1 METEPLQP
9 ALEKAQKALQLALE
23 EACDVDLNKIDTGE
37 LIRIEE
43 TLVSASKA
51 AKDAVSLR
59 LRRRT
64 QRATGGAG
72 SARADAVAEEPEAI
86 THRVFDDIRGKR
98 WHAFAVHGSE
108 ATVER
113 AGLPEAFKHGW
124 LVFESKDEVRRVA
137 PIPARWEELSIDEL
151 RQLCFSAAASPRRIA
166 VRGDP
171 REPEPPAKA

>member
-9 ALEKAQKALQLALE
+9 ALDKAQKALEVALE
-23 EACDVDLNKIDTGE
+23 EACGIDLSKVDTGE

-43 TLVSASKA
+43 TLVSAHKA

-59 LRRRT
+59 LRRRS
-64 QRATGGAG
+64 QRGGSGG
-72 SARADAVAEEPEAI
+72 STRSAVVEEPTPI

-98 WHAFAVHGSE
+98 WHAFAVHSSE

-113 AGLPEAFKHGW
+113 AGLPDAFKHGW

-137 PIPARWEELSIDEL
+137 PIPDKWEDLSIDDL
-151 RQLCFSAAASPRRIA
+151 RQLCFSAAAAPRRII

-171 REPEPPAKA
+171 RDKEPPAKA